1 MINFFTKMSVRAK
14 VIIIVLMSLSIISYF
29 LTRDFINHQHNI
41 EVKTKLEQLVK
52 LSGALSS
59 LIHQSQKER
68 GASAGYLA
76 SKGKKFANILPKQRL
91 LTDKEIKE
99 YKKVLSQIDLNKYP
113 LRLKKYIQTLNE
125 YLNNLNNIRNKVD
138 TFQISL
144 KNEVSWYSKM
154 NEVILEI
161 IALDAV
167 YAPNAKIMR
176 DLVAYTDFLKAKER
190 AGIERAVLSAAFG
203 ADKFPKGLYT
213 KFITLLAKQ
222 KAYIDDFL
230 TFAPENMRKMYFKA
244 IQAPSF
250 KEVERMRNIAIEKHL
265 SGHFNVNPVYWFN
278 TITKKINILR
288 KIDENILKITQK
300 DVVSVKDDT
309 IQEIVIITILLLII
323 FFVSYMITK
332 ALNIQINSLKNLI
345 LLIAKNKDLSI
356 DIRVYED
363 DKEFKDIRL
372 ALREF
377 INSLHDVMRSSYNSS
392 EENKQVT
399 TQLKHQ
405 FDNITENIKKEAEIV
420 IKTVQRSHEIKDIL
434 INESEIS
441 TDVKTAINETKDS
454 LKDAI
459 NVIDE
464 TIQNIQMNAENENNL
479 ASNLQQLSQDAEQVK
494 EVLTVIREIADQ
506 TNLLALNAAIE
517 AARAGEHGRGFAVVA
532 DEVRKLAERTQKSLG
547 EIDATINVIVQAI
560 NSASDDMNKNIKN
573 VNAVTQK
580 ASEVQ
585 SNIAIVADKTDEVVK
600 KVEDS
605 VSLIE
610 NIVKNME
617 EFIFYMKQIE
627 NYSNLNKENV
637 IKNQSY
643 VERIAKLADELLKE
657 ISQFKI

>member
-29 LTRDFINHQHNI
+29 LARDFINHQHNVEI
-41 EVKTKLEQLVK
+41 KTKLEQLVK
-52 LSGALSS
+52 LSGALSA
-59 LIHQSQKER
+59 LIHETQKER

-76 SKGKKFANILPKQRL
+76 SKGKKFADILPKQRL
-91 LTDKEIKE
+91 LTDKRIKE
-99 YKKVLSQIDLNKYP
+99 YKEVLSQIDLNRYP
-113 LRLKKYIQTLNE
+113 PRLKKYIQTLNE
-125 YLNNLNNIRNKVD
+125 FLANLDNIRNKID
-138 TFQISL
+138 TFQISV
-144 KNEVSWYSKM
+144 KDEVSWYSKM
-154 NEVILEI
+154 NGVILNI

-176 DLVAYTDFLKAKER
+176 DLVSYTDFLKAKER
-190 AGIERAVLSAAFG
+190 AGLERAVLSAAFG

-230 TFAPENMRKMYFKA
+230 TFAPRSMREMYFKA

-265 SGHFNVNPVYWFN
+265 TGHFNINPVYWFN

-288 KIDENILKITQK
+288 QIDKNILKITQK
-300 DVVSVKDDT
+300 DVASIKDNT
-309 IQEIVIITILLLII
+309 IQEIIIITILLLII

-356 DIRVYED
+356 DIRVYDD

-377 INSLHDVMRSSYNSS
+377 INSLHEVMTSSYNTSH
-392 EENKQVT
+392 ENKRVT
-399 TQLKHQ
+399 SELKAQ
-405 FDNITENIKKEAEIV
+405 FNDITENIKKESEIV
-420 IKTVQRSHEIKDIL
+420 LTTVEKSNEIKDIL
-434 INESEIS
+434 INEADIS
-441 TDVKTAINETKDS
+441 NDVKESILETRNSLTNAIKVIEDTINSIQINAQNEH
-454 LKDAI
+454 
-459 NVIDE
+459 E
-464 TIQNIQMNAENENNL
+464 L
-479 ASNLQQLSQDAEQVK
+479 ASKLQQLSQDAEQVK
-494 EVLTVIREIADQ
+494 DVLTVIREIADQ

-547 EIDATINVIVQAI
+547 EIDATINVIVQSI
-560 NSASDDMNKNIKN
+560 NSASDDMNKNIEN

-580 ASEVQ
+580 AAEVQ
-585 SNIAIVADKTDEVVK
+585 ENIGIVANKTDDVVK

-605 VSLIE
+605 VSLIV

-617 EFIFYMKQIE
+617 DFIVQMHQIE
-627 NYSNLNKENV
+627 NYSKLNKENV

-643 VERIAKLADELLKE
+643 VERITKLADELLKE